1 MSKLDN
7 VTDIVA
13 KLTAANEKYRN
24 TDTLDMSDA
33 EYDLL
38 VEQLRSIDPGHPYL
52 SAVEPEADFGAGKV
66 RHSRPMLST
75 EKSYDDKTL
84 GRWCKRVEAAAAK
97 LGLETPVTV
106 SITAKLDGMA
116 GRFEKDVLASR
127 GDGLTGN
134 DLTHMIAKGVQMSG
148 TGDGELVISLDYF
161 EKELSDAFKH
171 PRNVVSGIMTSDTV
185 SERSD
190 KTLKDGELRFVTYD
204 TLPFTVTNT
213 ERLVD
218 ELDALRKALLDKCI
232 YPVDGIV
239 IKVNSPLIQKEM
251 GATGHHHNW
260 MIAAKQVH
268 DTAVAR
274 VLDIAWQVGR
284 TGKVTPVVQITPAAL
299 SGAVITNVT
308 GHHAANIVANKIGV
322 GGDLTITRAGLVIPY
337 ILNVVTPAAVSL
349 PTECPCCMTTL
360 MMQGPFLYC
369 PSNTCE
375 DVLAAKMLHFFS
387 TLGTVDQLGPA
398 ACKLLVK
405 AGHEDPVKLFGLSNE
420 DFIGA
425 GFGKGQATNITRNLE
440 AAKGLAVDDFRV
452 LAAFGIEHLGKGD
465 SKKILK
471 KYPLSDVC
479 NLSYADLMGISG
491 FGEITSRSVSTALPS
506 IKDRLKT
513 LTGSYLNN
521 VAVTTRA
528 GMSSDSPVSGKHVVF
543 TGSMTQGTRPDMIK
557 RLETLGGISQSGVN
571 KKTDYL
577 VIGEKVGKSK
587 TDKAEAL
594 GTTVLTEAQYLKL
607 IQ

>member
-1 MSKLDN
+1 MSKLDS
-7 VTDIVA
+7 VTELVA

-52 SAVEPEADFGAGKV
+52 SAVEPEADFGVGKV

-84 GRWCKRVEAAAAK
+84 AKWCKRVDAAAK
-97 LGLETPVTV
+97 ELGLETPVTV

-148 TGDGELVISLDYF
+148 KGDGELVISLDYF
-161 EKELSDAFKH
+161 EKELSDDFKH

-251 GATGHHHNW
+251 GSTGHHHNW

-274 VLDIAWQVGR
+274 VLGITWQVGR

-360 MMQGPFLYC
+360 MMQGPFIYC
-369 PSNTCE
+369 SSNTCE
-375 DVLAAKMLHFFS
+375 DVLAAKILHFFS

-577 VIGEKVGKSK
+577 VVGEKVGKSK
-587 TDKAEAL
+587 TDKAKAL
-594 GTTVLTEAQYLKL
+594 GTAVLTEAEYLKL
-607 IQ
+607 IK